1 MFSVAL
7 ALTMLFADTTAFG
20 SVDTAGSVCV
30 INTVTGEVVS
40 EKDADDK
47 RSMASTTK
55 IMTLI
60 CALENA
66 DTDEIVTVCDKAP
79 YTEGS
84 SAYLK
89 PGAKIT
95 MYDLLCGLMLNSGND
110 AAVAIA
116 HHISG
121 DTEKFAELMTQTA
134 KRIGV
139 HNSQFKNPNGLEDD
153 GHYTTA
159 YDLAKI
165 TRYGMK
171 NSTFCEIVSK
181 RSHTAEMT
189 LKDGTA
195 QKVEYINHN
204 RLLREL
210 DGCVGVKTGFTKAA
224 GRCLVSAT
232 EREGGGYIAVTL
244 SDSDDWHTHKDL
256 HNGAFDSARQKQII
270 NEGECIKH
278 AVSGKTEVSLVAKDG
293 FSLFTNRERFDGV
306 EVIVNLPQRIDF
318 PLNEGEKVGELQII
332 SGGEKVGCVD
342 IVAESD
348 FVPQTQAKLENCYLF
363 TVITILRNIL

>member
-7 ALTMLFADTTAFG
+7 ALIILFADVPVFG
-20 SVDTAGSVCV
+20 SVDTAESVCV
-30 INTVTGEVVS
+30 FNTVTGEVVF
-40 EKDADDK
+40 EKNADDK

-60 CALENA
+60 CALENS
-66 DTDEIVTVCDKAP
+66 DTDELVTVCDEAP

-89 PGAKIT
+89 AGAKIT

-110 AAVAIA
+110 AAIAVA

-121 DTEKFAELMTQTA
+121 GTEKFAELMNDTA
-134 KRIGV
+134 KRIGA
-139 HNSQFKNPNGLEDD
+139 NNTQFKNPNGLEDE

-171 NSTFCEIVSK
+171 NETFCEIVSK
-181 RSHTAEMT
+181 RSHTAQMT
-189 LKDGTA
+189 LKDGSVE
-195 QKVEYINHN
+195 KVEYINHN

-210 DGCVGVKTGFTKAA
+210 EGCKGVKTGFTKAA

-232 EREGGGYIAVTL
+232 ERDGGGYVTVTL
-244 SDSDDWHTHKDL
+244 SDSDDWNTHKDL
-256 HNGAFDSARQKQII
+256 HERAFSEARQRRII
-270 NEGECIKH
+270 SEGECIKH
-278 AVSGKTEVSLVAKDG
+278 AVSGKAEVSLVSAEG
-293 FSLFTNRERFDGV
+293 FSLFTNSAALGDV
-306 EVIVNLPQRIDF
+306 EVITHLPESIDF
-318 PLNEGEKVGELQII
+318 PLNKGEKAGFLEVKAGGDTVKVIDII
-332 SGGEKVGCVD
+332 AKADFAPE
-342 IVAESD
+342 AEAR
-348 FVPQTQAKLENCYLF
+348 VKNCYLF
-363 TVITILRNIL
+363 TVMTLLRNIL